1 MQEEKKI
8 QSGVS
13 EVIADKYPGYKY
25 AVHFIEH
32 EDIIQRK
39 VGYSLLAPLFRLLP
53 NELQEYIRYIWQFDT
68 EKRTMPYSFVKC
80 CEAIFMDNENN
91 ER

>member
-25 AVHFIEH
+25 AVHFLEH

-53 NELQEYIRYIWQFDT
+53 NELQEYIRYVWQFDT
-68 EKRTMPYSFVKC
+68 EKSKMPYSFVKC
-80 CEAIFMDNENN
+80 YETIFMDNEKS
-91 ER
+91 